1 MTATKAR
8 KKGAQAAPKA
18 QEANGQA
25 VSVNGSLNGGGE
37 MSESKPEPGD
47 KGFDWKAEYPDEKVF
62 VYTVPAGVNDNS
74 GNDIGG
80 QRIGLAAIGPKR
92 QPSVGFLRR
101 VRHKQ
106 EFDQVVDMIEMV
118 ASPNALL
125 LLDEWNPSDL
135 QDLFEQWNEWVQT
148 TAGEASRS

>member
-1 MTATKAR
+1 MTATTKAR
-8 KKGAQAAPKA
+8 KKSAPAAPA

-25 VSVNGSLNGGGE
+25 VTNGATPQ
-37 MSESKPEPGD
+37 PEPGD
-47 KGFDWKAEYPDEKVF
+47 KRFDWQAEYPDEQVF
-62 VYTVPAGVNDNS
+62 VYTTPKDQKDNR
-74 GNDIGG
+74 GNPVGG
-80 QRIGLAAIGPKR
+80 QTVGLAAIGPKR

-106 EFDQVVDMIEMV
+106 EFDQVVDMIELV
-118 ASPNALL
+118 ASDAALT

-135 QDLFEQWNEWVQT
+135 QNLFEQWNEWSHT